1 MATRVFRVNPGEQM
15 EATGTTGGVTEAAGA
30 ATTKLVEVTVDCST
44 TGVGGTRVITRDEVL
59 EGLEEIID
67 YIQRVQW
74 PPV

>member
-1 MATRVFRVNPGEQM
+1 MNPGEQM